1 MLATTTTFNFKTAT
15 TTWWANKQL
24 FAAQNTGPRPS
35 QSKAVFHLTGGKKG
49 NASNCSFCQ
58 WRQSTQTIFQIYS
71 PTAVHTHWICLGTI
85 LYKKNIKNQRWETTN
100 MILGATMT
108 IMEKKWPTEWI
119 VETCVF
125 NQVLFCLSDFSSRTL
140 FRMKDLFISRLS
152 FTPSFFYFFKIDS
165 PVRSKFARDQI
176 TERSFFLKPKG
187 PKKFTSVRESFKGR
201 KQWTTKND
209 VCLRTQRLRSQA
221 SLSASFLAARR
232 NFRDI
237 GPSGRNLSWAIPN
250 RTGLVFHALHEVP
263 SAINHLIEWLIDWS
277 NWLMH

>member
-1 MLATTTTFNFKTAT
+1 
-15 TTWWANKQL
+15 
-24 FAAQNTGPRPS
+24 
-35 QSKAVFHLTGGKKG
+35 
-49 NASNCSFCQ
+49 
-58 WRQSTQTIFQIYS
+58 
-71 PTAVHTHWICLGTI
+71 
-85 LYKKNIKNQRWETTN
+85 

-140 FRMKDLFISRLS
+140 FRMKDLFIHVCLSRPVSFISSRLIPQCEANLQE
-152 FTPSFFYFFKIDS
+152 TKLQKG
-165 PVRSKFARDQI
+165 V
-176 TERSFFLKPKG
+176 FLKPKG

-250 RTGLVFHALHEVP
+250 RTGLVF
-263 SAINHLIEWLIDWS
+263 
-277 NWLMH
+277 MHCMKFLL